1 MAHPSQ
7 LKQKKK
13 SGKDPLQTNHTDDTS
28 TKQRLD
34 LELNGTDLVTQN
46 PDAKVDTDDTST
58 EQKLDMELNET
69 DLVTQNPDVK
79 VDTDEDDH
87 KL

>member
-1 MAHPSQ
+1 MAISLQLYIEHLVHPSQ
-7 LKQKKK
+7 LKQKEE

-28 TKQRLD
+28 TEQKLD

-46 PDAKVDTDDTST
+46 P
-58 EQKLDMELNET
+58 E
-69 DLVTQNPDVK
+69 VK
-79 VDTDEDDH
+79 VDSDEDEH